1 MQLTGAQIVLECLKA
16 HDVDTIF
23 GYPGGA
29 VIPLYDALYDEM
41 DAFTHIRSAHEQG
54 AVHAADGYARSTGK
68 LGVCF
73 ATSGPGA
80 TNTVT
85 GIATAYMDSV
95 PMVVITGQVP
105 SMLLGRDSFQEIDIT
120 GMTLPITKHSYLVR
134 DVRDISKVL
143 DEAMSIAVSGRP
155 GPVLVDITKDAFIA
169 KADYTANE
177 EAMKSIQETPKMQGD
192 LDMAVEWINAA
203 KRPVIYAGGG
213 VILGEA
219 EKGLLDFA
227 QRGDIPVVNTLMGL
241 GTIPRDNALSY
252 GLVGMHGFSET
263 NLAVMES
270 DLIIAVGARFSDRV
284 IGNPD
289 KFANKAKI
297 IHIDIDKTEFDKNM
311 TADLRLCG
319 DLQVWM
325 ESLTYAI
332 ENQDRSSWHQEI
344 NSEKQEVSFLNKAV
358 NPKTILETV
367 HEKLGDAIIATDVG
381 QHQMWT
387 AQYWPFERPRQFMT
401 SGGLGTMGYGL
412 GAAVGAKVGNPST
425 PVVLVTGDGS
435 FRMNCN
441 ELSTLA
447 ADNIPVTIVLMNNGA
462 LGMVRQWQKLFQN
475 ERYSQTCIGEEIDYV
490 KLAGA
495 YGIQGFKVTT
505 SEELE
510 AALSWG
516 GHGKEPVLIDCR
528 IEKDEDVYP
537 IVPPGC
543 PISEFILG

>member
-1 MQLTGAQIVLECLKA
+1 MQLTGAQILLECLKA
-16 HDVDTIF
+16 HDIDTLF

-29 VIPLYDALYDEM
+29 VIPLYDALYDQM
-41 DAFTHIRSAHEQG
+41 DVFTHVRAAHEQG

-95 PMVVITGQVP
+95 PLLVITGQVP

-134 DVRDISKVL
+134 DVEELASVL

-155 GPVLVDITKDAFIA
+155 GPVLVDITKDTFVA
-169 KADYTANE
+169 KTDFEPVQPAL
-177 EAMKSIQETPKMQGD
+177 KKIQGKPQMEGD
-192 LDMAVEWINAA
+192 LDLAAEWINAA
-203 KRPVIYAGGG
+203 KQPVIYAGGG
-213 VILGEA
+213 VSLGDA
-219 EKGLLDFA
+219 EMGLREFA
-227 QRGDIPVVNTLMGL
+227 ERGDIPVVNTLMGL
-241 GTIPRDNALSY
+241 GSIPREHDLSY

-263 NLAVMES
+263 NMAVMES
-270 DLIIAVGARFSDRV
+270 DLIIAIGARFSDRV
-284 IGNPD
+284 IGNPN
-289 KFANKAKI
+289 KFADKAKI
-297 IHIDIDKTEFDKNM
+297 IHVDIDKTEFDKNM

-332 ENQDRSSWHQEI
+332 DKVDRSEWRAKIDSGRSEI
-344 NSEKQEVSFLNKAV
+344 SFLNEEI
-358 NPKTILETV
+358 NPQSVLEAM
-367 HEKLGDAIIATDVG
+367 HKHIGDAIVATDVG

-387 AQYWPFERPRQFMT
+387 AQYWPFNRTRQFLT

-412 GAAVGAKVGNPST
+412 GAAIGAKVGNPDT

-435 FRMNCN
+435 FKMNCN
-441 ELSTLA
+441 ELATVA
-447 ADNIPVTIVLMNNGA
+447 AENIPVTILLFNNGA
-462 LGMVRQWQKLFQN
+462 LGMVRQWQKLFQS
-475 ERYSQTCIGEEIDYV
+475 ERYAETCIGEDVDFVRLVE
-490 KLAGA
+490 A
-495 YGIQGFKVTT
+495 YGIKGFKVTNET
-505 SEELE
+505 ELNW
-510 AALSWG
+510 AMAWK
-516 GHGKEPVLIDCR
+516 GHGEAPVLIDCR

-537 IVPPGC
+537 IVPPGR

>member
-29 VIPLYDALYDEM
+29 VIPLYDALYDQM

-134 DVRDISKVL
+134 DAAEIAKVL

-169 KADYTANE
+169 STEYEPFEDG
-177 EAMKSIQETPKMQGD
+177 MKTVQDSPKMEGD
-192 LDMAVEWINAA
+192 LDLAVQWINEAE
-203 KRPVIYAGGG
+203 RPVIYAGGG
-213 VILGEA
+213 VVLGSA
-219 EKGLLDFA
+219 EQGLAELA
-227 QRGDIPVVNTLMGL
+227 QKGDIPVVNTLMGL
-241 GTIPRDNALSY
+241 GTIPRQDPLSF

-263 NLAVMES
+263 NMAVMES
-270 DLIIAVGARFSDRV
+270 DLVIAIGARFSDRV

-289 KFANKAKI
+289 KFASGAKI

-319 DLQVWM
+319 DLHVWM
-325 ESLTYAI
+325 KSLTYAI
-332 ENQDRSSWHQEI
+332 EKKDRSAWHTAI
-344 NSEKQEVSFLNKAV
+344 NKEKQDSRFLNEDI
-358 NPKTILETV
+358 NPKKILESV
-367 HEKLGDAIIATDVG
+367 HAHIGDAIVATDVG

-387 AQYWPFERPRQFMT
+387 AQYWPFERTRQFMT

-412 GAAVGAKVGNPST
+412 GAAMGAKVGNPET
-425 PVVLVTGDGS
+425 PVVLITGDGS

-447 ADNIPVTIVLMNNGA
+447 ADNIPVTIILMNNGA
-462 LGMVRQWQKLFQN
+462 LGMVRQWQKLFQK

-490 KLAGA
+490 KLADA
-495 YGIQGFKVTT
+495 YGIKGFKVT
-505 SEELE
+505 SAKELE
-510 AALSWG
+510 TALAWE
-516 GHGKEPVLIDCR
+516 GHGKEPVLIDCH

-537 IVPPGC
+537 IVPPGR

>member
-29 VIPLYDALYDEM
+29 VIPLYDALYDQM

-134 DVRDISKVL
+134 DVREISKVL

-169 KADYTANE
+169 KADYTSNE

-192 LDMAVEWINAA
+192 LDLAVEWINAA

-332 ENQDRSSWHQEI
+332 EKQDRSSWHQEI
-344 NSEKQEVSFLNKAV
+344 NSEKQDVSFLNEAV

-412 GAAVGAKVGNPST
+412 GAAVGAKVGNPNT

-490 KLAGA
+490 KLASA

-505 SEELE
+505 SQELN
-510 AALSWG
+510 AALSWD
-516 GHGKEPVLIDCR
+516 GHGKAPVLIDCR

-537 IVPPGC
+537 IVPPGR

>member
-1 MQLTGAQIVLECLKA
+1 MQLTGAQILLECLKT
-16 HDVDTIF
+16 HDVNTLF

-29 VIPLYDALYDEM
+29 VIPLYDALYDQM
-41 DAFTHIRSAHEQG
+41 DCFTHVRAAHEQG

-95 PMVVITGQVP
+95 PLLVITGQVP
-105 SMLLGRDSFQEIDIT
+105 SMLLGKDSFQEIDIT

-134 DVRDISKVL
+134 DVNELASVL

-169 KADYTANE
+169 KADFE
-177 EAMKSIQETPKMQGD
+177 SVEPDMKDIQGKPQMEGD
-192 LDMAVEWINAA
+192 LDLAVKWINES

-213 VILGEA
+213 VALGDAEA
-219 EKGLLDFA
+219 GLQSFA
-227 QRGDIPVVNTLMGL
+227 ERGDIPVVNTLMGL
-241 GTIPRDNALSY
+241 GSIPRSHDLSY
-252 GLVGMHGFSET
+252 GLVGMHGFSESNT
-263 NLAVMES
+263 AVMDS
-270 DLIIAVGARFSDRV
+270 DLVIAVGARFSDRV

-289 KFANKAKI
+289 KFASEAKI

-311 TADLRLCG
+311 PADLSLCG

-325 ESLTYAI
+325 QSLSYAI
-332 ENQDRSSWHQEI
+332 DKTDRSDWRERI
-344 NSEKQEVSFLNKAV
+344 NSGRKPITFLNETL
-358 NPKTILETV
+358 NPQTVLESV
-367 HEKLGDAIIATDVG
+367 HERVGDAIVATDVG

-387 AQYWPFERPRQFMT
+387 AQYWPFNRTRQFLT

-412 GAAVGAKVGNPST
+412 GAAIGAKVGNPET

-441 ELSTLA
+441 ELATLS

-475 ERYSQTCIGEEIDYV
+475 ERYAQTCIGEDIDYV
-490 KLAGA
+490 RLVEA
-495 YGIQGFKVTT
+495 YGIKGFKVTNDT
-505 SEELE
+505 E
-510 AALSWG
+510 LSWAMAWQ
-516 GHGKEPVLIDCR
+516 GHGEAPVLIDCR

-537 IVPPGC
+537 IVPPGR

>member
-1 MQLTGAQIVLECLKA
+1 
-16 HDVDTIF
+16 
-23 GYPGGA
+23 
-29 VIPLYDALYDEM
+29 
-41 DAFTHIRSAHEQG
+41 
-54 AVHAADGYARSTGK
+54 
-68 LGVCF
+68 
-73 ATSGPGA
+73 
-80 TNTVT
+80 
-85 GIATAYMDSV
+85 
-95 PMVVITGQVP
+95 
-105 SMLLGRDSFQEIDIT
+105 
-120 GMTLPITKHSYLVR
+120 
-134 DVRDISKVL
+134 
-143 DEAMSIAVSGRP
+143 
-155 GPVLVDITKDAFIA
+155 
-169 KADYTANE
+169 
-177 EAMKSIQETPKMQGD
+177 
-192 LDMAVEWINAA
+192 
-203 KRPVIYAGGG
+203 
-213 VILGEA
+213 
-219 EKGLLDFA
+219 
-227 QRGDIPVVNTLMGL
+227 MGL

-332 ENQDRSSWHQEI
+332 EKQDRSSWHQEI
-344 NSEKQEVSFLNKAV
+344 NSEKQDVSFLNEAV

-412 GAAVGAKVGNPST
+412 GAAVGAKVGNPNT

-505 SEELE
+505 SQELN
-510 AALSWG
+510 AALSWD
-516 GHGKEPVLIDCR
+516 GHGKAPVLIDCR
-528 IEKDEDVYP
+528 IDKDEDVYP
-537 IVPPGC
+537 IVPPGR

>member
-1 MQLTGAQIVLECLKA
+1 MQLTGAQILLECLKA
-16 HDVDTIF
+16 HDVNTLF

-29 VIPLYDALYDEM
+29 VIPLYDALYDQM
-41 DAFTHIRSAHEQG
+41 DYFTHVRAAHEQG

-95 PMVVITGQVP
+95 PLLVITGQVP
-105 SMLLGRDSFQEIDIT
+105 SVLLGKDSFQEIDIT

-134 DVRDISKVL
+134 DVSELAGVL

-169 KADYTANE
+169 KSEYEAVSP
-177 EAMKSIQETPKMQGD
+177 AMKQVQDKPLMDGQLD
-192 LDMAVEWINAA
+192 LAVKWINEAE
-203 KRPVIYAGGG
+203 RPVIYAGGG
-213 VILGEA
+213 VALGGA
-219 EKGLLDFA
+219 ESGLQSFA
-227 QRGDIPVVNTLMGL
+227 ERGDIPVVNTLMGL
-241 GTIPRDNALSY
+241 GSIPRSHGLSY

-263 NLAVMES
+263 NMAVMDS
-270 DLIIAVGARFSDRV
+270 DLVIAVGARFSDRV

-289 KFANKAKI
+289 KFAKKAKI

-325 ESLTYAI
+325 ESLSYAI
-332 ENQDRSSWHQEI
+332 DEADRSEWR
-344 NSEKQEVSFLNKAV
+344 KQIDDGKKPISFLNESL
-358 NPKTILETV
+358 NPERILQAV
-367 HEKLGDAIIATDVG
+367 HERVGDAIVATDVG

-387 AQYWPFERPRQFMT
+387 AQYWPFNRTRQFLT

-412 GAAVGAKVGNPST
+412 GAAIGAKVGNPDT

-441 ELSTLA
+441 ELATLS

-462 LGMVRQWQKLFQN
+462 LGMVRQWQKLFQS
-475 ERYSQTCIGEEIDYV
+475 ERYSETCIGENIDYV
-490 KLAGA
+490 RLVEA
-495 YGIQGFKVTT
+495 YGIKGFKVTNET
-505 SEELE
+505 ELGW
-510 AALSWG
+510 AMAWQ
-516 GHGKEPVLIDCR
+516 GHGEAPVLIDCR

-537 IVPPGC
+537 IVPPGR

>member
-1 MQLTGAQIVLECLKA
+1 MQLTGAQILLECLKG
-16 HDVDTIF
+16 HDVNTLF

-29 VIPLYDALYDEM
+29 VIPLYDALYDQM
-41 DAFTHIRSAHEQG
+41 DSFTHIRAAHEQG
-54 AVHAADGYARSTGK
+54 AVHAADGYARSTGN

-95 PMVVITGQVP
+95 PLLVITGQVP

-134 DVRDISKVL
+134 DVNELADVL

-169 KADYTANE
+169 KTDYEPVKPT
-177 EAMKSIQETPKMQGD
+177 MKEIQEKPLMEGD
-192 LDMAVEWINAA
+192 LDLAVEWINAS
-203 KRPVIYAGGG
+203 KKPVIYAGGG
-213 VILGEA
+213 VSLGEA
-219 EKGLLDFA
+219 EAGLLEFA
-227 QRGDIPVVNTLMGL
+227 ERGDIPVVNTLMGL
-241 GTIPRDNALSY
+241 GSLPRTHKLSY
-252 GLVGMHGFSET
+252 GLVGMHGFPET
-263 NLAVMES
+263 NTAVMDS
-270 DLIIAVGARFSDRV
+270 DLVIAIGARFSDRV

-289 KFANKAKI
+289 KFASGAKI

-325 ESLTYAI
+325 QSLTYAI
-332 ENQDRSSWHQEI
+332 DDKTRVDWHDFIGSKKMASNFI
-344 NSEKQEVSFLNKAV
+344 NEKLNPQTV
-358 NPKTILETV
+358 LESV
-367 HEKLGDAIIATDVG
+367 HERIGDAIVATDVG

-387 AQYWPFERPRQFMT
+387 AQYWPFNRTRQFLT

-412 GAAVGAKVGNPST
+412 GAALGAKVGNPKT
-425 PVVLVTGDGS
+425 PVVLITGDGS

-462 LGMVRQWQKLFQN
+462 LGMVRQWQKLFQS
-475 ERYSQTCIGEEIDYV
+475 ERYANTCIGEEIDYV
-490 KLAGA
+490 KLVEA
-495 YGIQGFKVTT
+495 YGIKGFKVTNET
-505 SEELE
+505 ELKWAME
-510 AALSWG
+510 WR
-516 GHGKEPVLIDCR
+516 GHGEAPVLIDCR

-537 IVPPGC
+537 IVPPGR

>member
-1 MQLTGAQIVLECLKA
+1 MQLTGAQILLECLKA
-16 HDVDTIF
+16 HDVNTLF

-29 VIPLYDALYDEM
+29 VIPLYDALYDQM
-41 DAFTHIRSAHEQG
+41 DSFVHIRAAHEQG

-95 PMVVITGQVP
+95 PMLVITGQVP
-105 SMLLGRDSFQEIDIT
+105 SVLLGRDSFQEIDIT

-134 DVRDISKVL
+134 DAGDLASVL

-169 KADYTANE
+169 KSEYE
-177 EAMKSIQETPKMQGD
+177 PIESSMKKIQGQLSMDGD
-192 LDMAVEWINAA
+192 LDLAVEWIN
-203 KRPVIYAGGG
+203 KSKKPVIYAGGG
-213 VILGEA
+213 VSLGGAEA
-219 EKGLLDFA
+219 GLMTLA
-227 QRGDIPVVNTLMGL
+227 TRGDIPVVNTLMGL
-241 GTIPRDNALSY
+241 GSIPRGHELSY
-252 GLVGMHGFSET
+252 GLVGMHGFPESNT
-263 NLAVMES
+263 AVMDS
-270 DLIIAVGARFSDRV
+270 DLVIAIGARFSDRV

-289 KFANKAKI
+289 KFASGAKI

-311 TADLRLCG
+311 AADLRLCG

-325 ESLTYAI
+325 ESLSYAI
-332 ENQDRSSWHQEI
+332 DEVDRREWHDEI
-344 NSEKQEVSFLNKAV
+344 CSAKTDSSFLNSEL
-358 NPKTILETV
+358 NPESIISAV
-367 HEKLGDAIIATDVG
+367 HERVGDAIVATDVG

-387 AQYWPFERPRQFMT
+387 AQYWPFNRTRQFLT

-412 GAAVGAKVGNPST
+412 GAAIGAKVGNPKT
-425 PVVLVTGDGS
+425 PVVLITGDGS

-441 ELSTLA
+441 ELATVA

-462 LGMVRQWQKLFQN
+462 LGMVRQWQKLFQS
-475 ERYSQTCIGEEIDYV
+475 ERYAETCIGDEIDYV
-490 KLAGA
+490 RLVEA
-495 YGIQGFKVTT
+495 YGIKGFKVTNET
-505 SEELE
+505 ELGW
-510 AALSWG
+510 AMAWK
-516 GHGKEPVLIDCR
+516 GHGEAPVLIDCR

-537 IVPPGC
+537 IVPPGR

>member
-1 MQLTGAQIVLECLKA
+1 MQLTGAEILLECLKT
-16 HDVDTIF
+16 HDVNTLF

-29 VIPLYDALYDEM
+29 VIPLYDALYDQM
-41 DAFTHIRSAHEQG
+41 DCFTHVRAAHEQG

-95 PMVVITGQVP
+95 PLLVITGQVP
-105 SMLLGRDSFQEIDIT
+105 SVLLGKDSFQEIDIT

-134 DVRDISKVL
+134 DVNELAGVL
-143 DEAMSIAVSGRP
+143 EEAMSIAVTGRP
-155 GPVLVDITKDAFIA
+155 GPVLVDITKDVFIE
-169 KADYTANE
+169 KTNFTPADP
-177 EAMKSIQETPKMQGD
+177 AMKEVQGTLKIEGD
-192 LDMAVEWINAA
+192 LDLAVKWVNES
-203 KRPVIYAGGG
+203 RSPVIYAGGG
-213 VILGEA
+213 VALGSA
-219 EKGLLDFA
+219 EKSLMFLA
-227 QRGDIPVVNTLMGL
+227 EKGDIPVVNTLMGL
-241 GTIPRDNALSY
+241 GSIPRSHELSY

-263 NLAVMES
+263 NTAVMES

-289 KFANKAKI
+289 AFARQAKI

-311 TADLRLCG
+311 KADLSLCG
-319 DLQVWM
+319 DLEVWLK
-325 ESLTYAI
+325 SLAYSIDAC
-332 ENQDRSSWHQEI
+332 DRSAWKDRI
-344 NSEKQEVSFLNKAV
+344 NSQKKSIQFIDESVS
-358 NPKTILETV
+358 PKSILEAV
-367 HEKLGDAIIATDVG
+367 HKRVGDAIVATDVG

-387 AQYWPFERPRQFMT
+387 AQYWPFNRTRQLLT

-412 GAAVGAKVGNPST
+412 GAAIGAKVGNKDEH
-425 PVVLVTGDGS
+425 VVLVTGDGS

-447 ADNIPVTIVLMNNGA
+447 AENIPVTIVLMNNGA

-475 ERYSQTCIGEEIDYV
+475 ERYAQTCIGNETDYV
-490 KLAGA
+490 KLVEA
-495 YGIQGFKVTT
+495 YGIKGFKVTNDK
-505 SEELE
+505 ELE
-510 AALSWG
+510 WAMAWQ
-516 GHGKEPVLIDCR
+516 GHGTAPVLIDCH
-528 IEKDEDVYP
+528 IEKNEDVYP
-537 IVPPGC
+537 IVPPGR